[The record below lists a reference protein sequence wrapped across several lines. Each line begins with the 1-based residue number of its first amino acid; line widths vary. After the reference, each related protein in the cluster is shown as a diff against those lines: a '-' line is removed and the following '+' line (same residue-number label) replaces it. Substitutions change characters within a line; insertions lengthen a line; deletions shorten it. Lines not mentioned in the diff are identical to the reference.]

1 MEITVDNVRITSTV
15 ELNFLYRTLMES
27 SIETI
32 DTLEMLRA
40 VESEIVERNFKGGT
54 KCQS

>member
-32 DTLEMLRA
+32 GTLEMLRA

-54 KCQS
+54 KW